1 MAEKQ
6 GAGGACEQVCSA
18 SAGAGEL
25 ARGSHKGGTLEL
37 LLEKCLAIPQAEEG
51 IPGKQ
56 TGLPW
61 PRL

>member
-18 SAGAGEL
+18 SAGAGEF
-25 ARGSHKGGTLEL
+25 AKESHKGGMLKL
-37 LLEKCLAIPQAEEG
+37 LLEKCLAIHQAEEG

-61 PRL
+61 QRL

>member
-6 GAGGACEQVCSA
+6 GAGEHVGR

-25 ARGSHKGGTLEL
+25 AKESHKGGTLQL
-37 LLEKCLAIPQAEEG
+37 LLEKCLAIHQAEEG

-61 PRL
+61 QRL